1 MAKSKDVKKS
11 KKEDKVKKVK
21 SSKSSSSKVKKSKEK
36 SVAKRKV
43 STITPITE
51 KFTRSALLEAVS
63 TTCGVEKKDVKKVYD
78 ALEKLMLGSLVKKG
92 RGEFIWPTMF
102 KIVTKEKAA
111 TKARKGISPFTG
123 EEVMFKAK
131 PKTTVVKV
139 RPLGKVK
146 KAAKNEL

>member
-21 SSKSSSSKVKKSKEK
+21 SSKSSSSKVKKSKE
-36 SVAKRKV
+36 AKRKV

-51 KFTRSALLEAVS
+51 KFTRTTLIEAVA
-63 TTCGVEKKDVKKVYD
+63 TTCGVEKKDVKKVYL
-78 ALEKLMLGSLVKKG
+78 AMEAMMLGSLIKKG
-92 RGEFIWPTMF
+92 RGEFIWPTLF
-102 KIVTKEKAA
+102 KIVTKEKPA

-123 EEVMFKAK
+123 EECMFKAK
-131 PKTTVVKV
+131 PKTTVVKI

-146 KAAKNEL
+146 KAAKNEI